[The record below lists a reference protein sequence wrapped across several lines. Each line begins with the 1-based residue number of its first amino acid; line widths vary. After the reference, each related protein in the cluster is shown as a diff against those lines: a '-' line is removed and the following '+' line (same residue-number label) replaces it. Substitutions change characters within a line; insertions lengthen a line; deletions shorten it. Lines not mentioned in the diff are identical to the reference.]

1 MLQSMEWQRVRRDL
15 AIEQQHI
22 VKYKILSEKVYNM
35 SLEVMGRKEG
45 RK

>member
-15 AIEQQHI
+15 AIEQHI

-35 SLEVMGRKEG
+35 PLEVMGMKEG